1 MIWPIKSSF
10 IKAKRKKANT
20 RLVVHHIEFI
30 PAYNLLIHLIRSS
43 PLLPQ
48 FIDTVTNNLQQP
60 VKSSPNNSSA
70 LSLSIL
76 TTIFNILPAESSLR
90 YDVFRTI
97 LKVVS
102 TNGLYDQLV
111 PQLKNVDKWF
121 QEWDSGVEETRTL
134 LIEIADVAEK
144 ADDE

>member
-1 MIWPIKSSF
+1 MVIHSRSNELIFYSYF
-10 IKAKRKKANT
+10 N
-20 RLVVHHIEFI
+20 IEFI